1 MGLQTTVASAVA
13 TAKSVTSSLLDDITI
28 SPFTGNDRTGSPSY
42 ATAVTYPA
50 LVEWKQKMIKDRAG
64 RDVVTQTKVT
74 ILQPIT
80 ANGTAGRHEPIDPRD
95 KVTLGD
101 GTVGP
106 ILDVVG
112 LVNPDNSG
120 YPYMFEVWLG
130 GVSVG

>member
-80 ANGTAGRHEPIDPRD
+80 ANGA
-95 KVTLGD
+95 
-101 GTVGP
+101 
-106 ILDVVG
+106 
-112 LVNPDNSG
+112 
-120 YPYMFEVWLG
+120 
-130 GVSVG
+130 